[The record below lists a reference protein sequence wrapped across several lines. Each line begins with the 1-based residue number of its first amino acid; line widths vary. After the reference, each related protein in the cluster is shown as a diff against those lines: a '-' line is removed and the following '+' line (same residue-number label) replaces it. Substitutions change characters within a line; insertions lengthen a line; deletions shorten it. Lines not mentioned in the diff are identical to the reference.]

1 MGASERAIAT
11 TYRHL
16 YGVPGRCGD
25 ADPTPDETGVVS
37 VASLTTGPSIRDQA
51 GAESDPT
58 APTDPAGWQPIVVA
72 RATRAVVDGHRRV
85 RTAKALG
92 ISRMNVRWFDGDETD
107 AIVEF
112 IRLNMSGD
120 VGLDRS
126 ERSEA
131 ARRMLCLHPD
141 WSDRR
146 IGELCRIPPKT
157 VGEVRAT
164 LRETVGGIRMNG
176 TEARIGRDGR
186 VRPLDARAQR
196 ARIAAAIKEN
206 PQGSLRAIARPI
218 GVSPETVR
226 RVRAAMAEQGCL
238 DRDARAP
245 ADVVQGAFTRRS
257 ERTWQADSAFR
268 SRDDAAEVAEFF
280 ERTDTST
287 VDPEEHSRAVPLSRI
302 YEVADE
308 ARRRAAFWLRFADSV
323 ENRSRRACY

>member
-1 MGASERAIAT
+1 MSTSERAIAT

-16 YGVPGRCGD
+16 YGVPDRCGD
-25 ADPTPDETGVVS
+25 GDPAPDETGVVS
-37 VASLTTGPSIRDQA
+37 VASLTTGLSIRDQA
-51 GAESDPT
+51 GAESEPT
-58 APTDPAGWQPIVVA
+58 TLTDPAGWQPIVVA

-92 ISRMNVRWFDGDETD
+92 ISRMNVRWFDGDEAD

-112 IRLNMSGD
+112 IRLNMSGE
-120 VGLDRS
+120 VGLGRS

-157 VGEVRAT
+157 VGDVRAT
-164 LRETVGGIRMNG
+164 LRETVGGIRVNG

-206 PQGSLRAIARPI
+206 PRGSLRAIAGPI

-226 RVRAAMAEQGCL
+226 RVRASMAEQGCL
-238 DRDARAP
+238 DRDPRAP
-245 ADVVQGAFTRRS
+245 AVVQGAFTRRR
-257 ERTWQADSAFR
+257 ERTWRADSAFT
-268 SRDDAAEVAEFF
+268 SRNDAAEVAEFF
-280 ERTDTST
+280 ERTDTSA